1 MLSFRDKLHARD
13 PETIRNITASTGFFD
28 DTDIEIG
35 VNLAH
40 AVLNRQYA
48 NDNAEKPEFLFAED
62 GGQTV
67 GYACFGKIQDCCSA
81 YELYLISTLNSYRG
95 HGIGRRLVQRL
106 LETVRRLG
114 GKKVFVKTEGTRQY
128 LPTRKFY
135 ESCGFRLEAVLKE
148 YYDDKDDCYIYSYKF
163 CENEAANLIPAE

>member
-1 MLSFRDKLHARD
+1 MLSFRDKLNARD

-67 GYACFGKIQDCCSA
+67 GYAC
-81 YELYLISTLNSYRG
+81 
-95 HGIGRRLVQRL
+95 L
-106 LETVRRLG
+106 L
-114 GKKVFVKTEGTRQY
+114 GT
-128 LPTRKFY
+128 K
-135 ESCGFRLEAVLKE
+135 GV
-148 YYDDKDDCYIYSYKF
+148 
-163 CENEAANLIPAE
+163 